1 MQTRPLGRTGVELTV
16 LGMGTWAIGAGKRR
30 TSNLGPVDDEE
41 SVAAIHRALD
51 LGINWI
57 DTAAY
62 YGFGHAE
69 RIVARALR
77 GLRERPLVFTKCGL
91 VPSEVADFENRI
103 TAASIREEAEASLAR
118 LETDVLDLLMIHWPI
133 PDDDIEEGWSALA
146 DLKAAG
152 KVRFIGVSNFSAS
165 QMARCE
171 LVAPIDAIQ
180 PEYSLV
186 DRTAEEEVLPYAEKV
201 GIGTVTYSPLKH
213 GLLSGSMTRE
223 RVAALTP
230 SDWRR
235 GHEQYTEP
243 KLSENLRLVD
253 ALREVAGRHGCTVS
267 EVAIAWV
274 LRRPAVTSA
283 IVGPRRPEQLGD
295 LVGAADLQLRDEDL
309 ATIEARL
316 GIAPGA
322 FR

>member
-1 MQTRPLGRTGVELTV
+1 MRRRALGTSGVTV
-16 LGMGTWAIGAGKRR
+16 SEIGFGAWAVGGGGWAFGW
-30 TSNLGPVDDEE
+30 GPQDDAD
-41 SVAAIHRALD
+41 SIAAIRHALER
-51 LGINWI
+51 GINWI

-77 GLRERPLVFTKCGL
+77 GMRERPLIVTKCGL
-91 VPSEVADFENRI
+91 VPSEVADFENRL
-103 TAASIREEAEASLAR
+103 TAASIREEAEASLSR

-133 PDDDIEEGWSALA
+133 PDDDVEEGWSTLA
-146 DLKAAG
+146 DLKAEG
-152 KVRFIGVSNFSAS
+152 KVRFIGVSGYPAS

-186 DRTAEEEVLPYAEKV
+186 DRTAEEEVFPYVETM
-201 GIGTVTYSPLKH
+201 GIGSVTYSPLKH
-213 GLLSGSMTRE
+213 GLLSGRMTRE

-230 SDWRR
+230 ADWRR
-235 GHEQYTEP
+235 GHEQYIEP

-253 ALREVAGRHGCTVS
+253 ALREVAGRRGCTVS

-274 LRRPAVTSA
+274 LLRPGVTSA
-283 IVGPRRPEQLGD
+283 IVGPRRPAQLDD
-295 LVGAADLQLRDEDL
+295 LVGAADLRLLDEDL
-309 ATIEARL
+309 ATIEAGL
-316 GIAPGA
+316 GIASGVS
-322 FR
+322 R